1 MRCLRKFQWVK
12 LFRDKL
18 PDGKGILGLWAKLAA
33 CAAYRKGTSLYCGFE
48 NEVEAGSWVGG
59 LVGVKSILGLKNR
72 QQTLDVLDKLVGLGY
87 IEYEIEQK
95 TKKLTYRMV
104 DLVLN
109 CEGAG
114 CGAVYAVDKYG
125 FICVPRT
132 ITERL
137 VEKNYIFEESD
148 AWLDLWC
155 HTVSQDPSNAFSFL
169 SASVQYKNDAFL
181 TLETLGK
188 RWGWEK
194 TKVWR
199 FFKKYRDVFYLHRLP
214 GSYGCLIF
222 NRLYPCDAKGEVPTR
237 EDVDKI
243 MSGEKEVL
251 TDNKNRVA
259 LFAPIIRAY
268 LSPCW
273 CCKYCGYDCKGNI
286 PIKLVI
292 TDNIRGP
299 CELIMGKL
307 NFRRFI
313 MSKNNSELVMEL
325 STEEIIRILKRKG
338 LVVSIEGKNK
348 VADAREE
355 FENKVFHNT
364 ELLLK
369 QYRTIKWLIERFPSQ
384 VEEELSASFTNF
396 DDLMLKLGIE
406 ERAYGNYKIKG
417 RMKSLAKTRMIMEY
431 INESISVL
439 KKKPGNGELLY
450 RIIYLTYIS
459 DEEQDV
465 KDISY
470 SLDLSDRHY
479 FRLKSEAIK
488 TISMHLW
495 AAPTAEL
502 EKWLDALE
510 SVNKKVC
517 G

>member
-1 MRCLRKFQWVK
+1 
-12 LFRDKL
+12 
-18 PDGKGILGLWAKLAA
+18 
-33 CAAYRKGTSLYCGFE
+33 
-48 NEVEAGSWVGG
+48 
-59 LVGVKSILGLKNR
+59 
-72 QQTLDVLDKLVGLGY
+72 
-87 IEYEIEQK
+87 
-95 TKKLTYRMV
+95 
-104 DLVLN
+104 
-109 CEGAG
+109 
-114 CGAVYAVDKYG
+114 
-125 FICVPRT
+125 
-132 ITERL
+132 
-137 VEKNYIFEESD
+137 
-148 AWLDLWC
+148 
-155 HTVSQDPSNAFSFL
+155 
-169 SASVQYKNDAFL
+169 
-181 TLETLGK
+181 
-188 RWGWEK
+188 
-194 TKVWR
+194 
-199 FFKKYRDVFYLHRLP
+199 
-214 GSYGCLIF
+214 
-222 NRLYPCDAKGEVPTR
+222 
-237 EDVDKI
+237 
-243 MSGEKEVL
+243 
-251 TDNKNRVA
+251 
-259 LFAPIIRAY
+259 
-268 LSPCW
+268 
-273 CCKYCGYDCKGNI
+273 
-286 PIKLVI
+286 
-292 TDNIRGP
+292 
-299 CELIMGKL
+299 
-307 NFRRFI
+307 
-313 MSKNNSELVMEL
+313 MSKNNSEIVMEL
-325 STEEIIRILKRKG
+325 STEEIIRILKKKG

-369 QYRTIKWLIERFPSQ
+369 QYRTIKWLIECFPTQ

-417 RMKSLAKTRMIMEY
+417 RMKSLAKTRMIMEC

-439 KKKPGNGELLY
+439 KKKPGNGEVLY